1 MKIKRIK
8 SLRAIVFVA
17 LGALYMFVS
26 ACGSD
31 PNSPGI
37 EYMPDMYRSPSY
49 ETNSSNGIFADS
61 STQRMPVAGTVAR
74 GFMPETY
81 GADTSGYSGAK
92 KYLKNA
98 VPYNEDAVSKGEIL
112 YGKYCT
118 HCHGATGAGDGL
130 VGLKLPGPPPPY
142 SAPDKMAMS
151 EGEIYHLI
159 TYGKG
164 LMGPHGTILT
174 QKERWMLVHYVQRL
188 QGKTKPDGTLA
199 MSNDSVP
206 AAAATATVEENSA
219 KAKET
224 DKSENKTTTEEGKKN
239 DKKH

>member
-1 MKIKRIK
+1 MKY
-8 SLRAIVFVA
+8 LRAIAFIA

-26 ACGSD
+26 SCGSD

-49 ETNSSNGIFADS
+49 ETNSINGNFADS
-61 STQRMPVAGTVAR
+61 STQRLPVAGTIAR
-74 GFMPETY
+74 GFMPEAY
-81 GADTSGYSGAK
+81 GADTAGYSGAK
-92 KYLKNA
+92 KFLKNA
-98 VPYNEDAVSKGEIL
+98 VPYSEEAVSKGEIL

-118 HCHGATGAGDGL
+118 HCHGAAGAGDGL

-142 SAPDKMAMS
+142 TAADKMAMS
-151 EGEIYHLI
+151 EGELYHII

-164 LMGPHGTILT
+164 LMGPHGLILT

-188 QGKTKPDGTLA
+188 QGKTKPNGSMA

-219 KAKET
+219 KGAEKGV
-224 DKSENKTTTEEGKKN
+224 NKKTTEEGKKN